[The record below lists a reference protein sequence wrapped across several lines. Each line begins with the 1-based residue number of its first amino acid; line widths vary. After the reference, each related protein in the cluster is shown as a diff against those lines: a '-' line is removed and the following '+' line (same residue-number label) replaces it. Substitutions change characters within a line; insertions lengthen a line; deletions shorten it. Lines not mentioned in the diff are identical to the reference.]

1 MTLIALTHYF
11 HNKMKITFGG
21 DAIKKIP
28 IDAVRVHFVESSTVP
43 FLEHNDGRR
52 ELNIKTGKY
61 SAVTQRSF
69 ILLCRKVVR
78 LAQEHKINRVAILFD
93 REPFSQLKSLSDF
106 EVASLMVQNFEMANF
121 EFTTFRT
128 KPKSGW
134 PKVKEVIIY
143 GEVDAHVKAGF
154 KKGQVIGEYVNKC
167 RELANAPGGDMT
179 PTALAEEAKKTA
191 RGTKIK
197 VTALG
202 PKELKKL
209 KMGAILGVARGSKEE
224 PCFIIMEYNGGG
236 KEKPIVLIGKGVTFD
251 TGGLSLKPSDSMVG
265 MHLDMSGGAAV
276 INTIALAAKLGVKK
290 NIIGLVPAVE
300 NMPGGESYRPGDVL
314 VSMSGKTI
322 EVLNTDAEGRV
333 ILADALTYAR
343 KYNPRLVVD
352 VATLTGA
359 ALIALGQRTSAFM
372 TKEKKFEDLFVK
384 LGEESGDYMW
394 PLPLWDE
401 YEEEVRGSRGDV
413 TNTHNK
419 NSRYG
424 GSINGGIFLHEFARG
439 LPWVHI
445 DIAPR
450 MEAIPSDNLA
460 PGAAGEPVRFLLK
473 LVENF

>member
-1 MTLIALTHYF
+1 MYERQHFSLVTLIALTHYF

-265 MHLDMSGGAAV
+265 MHL
-276 INTIALAAKLGVKK
+276 
-290 NIIGLVPAVE
+290 
-300 NMPGGESYRPGDVL
+300 
-314 VSMSGKTI
+314 SMSGKTI